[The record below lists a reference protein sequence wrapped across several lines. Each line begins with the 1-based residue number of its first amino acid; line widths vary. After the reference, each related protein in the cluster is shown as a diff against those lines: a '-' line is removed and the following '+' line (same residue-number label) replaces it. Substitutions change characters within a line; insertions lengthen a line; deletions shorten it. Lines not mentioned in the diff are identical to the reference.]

1 MNGFFDVTLQFQVFL
16 KEEENV
22 DRKVFFSHVSIVH
35 TSTTYAKIWP
45 QGNV

>member
-1 MNGFFDVTLQFQVFL
+1 MLQFQVFFK

-35 TSTTYAKIWP
+35 TGTTYAKIWP